1 MLYLHQ
7 IEPRING
14 DKPMPGK
21 PIYLILLGPPM
32 SGKGT
37 QAALLSTLLQVP
49 HISSGDLFRD
59 NIKGQT
65 DLGKAAKVFIDRGDL
80 VPDEITIGMVA
91 QRLDQPDCAGGA
103 ILDGFPRTIPQAEEL
118 DRILGGLG
126 SSLTAVLSVQVPEV
140 VLVGRATGR
149 RICRTCGKSY
159 HLAFNPPK
167 QEGICDL
174 DGGELY
180 QRPDDLPETVRQR
193 LAVYHQ
199 QTSPLIAF
207 YRDRGLL
214 KEIDGDKSIAEV
226 AADMARVVKEL

>member
-1 MLYLHQ
+1 
-7 IEPRING
+7 
-14 DKPMPGK
+14 MPGK

-37 QAALLSTLLQVP
+37 QAARLSKLLEVS

-65 DLGKAAKVFIDRGDL
+65 DLGKAAKDFIDRGDL
-80 VPDEITIGMVA
+80 VPDKITIGMVA
-91 QRLDQPDCAGGA
+91 QRLNEPDCDGGA

-118 DRILGGLG
+118 DQILGSLG
-126 SSLTAVLSVQVPEV
+126 SSLTGVLSVQVPEV

-159 HLAFNPPK
+159 HLAFNPPE
-167 QEGICDL
+167 QEGICDQ

-207 YRDRGLL
+207 YLDRGLL
-214 KEIDGDKSIAEV
+214 KEIDGDQSIDEV
-226 AADMARVVKEL
+226 ATDMARVVNEL